1 MKSRISVEM
10 TVDQERL
17 AYLLENRLVSLE
29 ELNCSD
35 AETKSLVKTLLL
47 KNALKGH
54 LPLS

>member
-35 AETKSLVKTLLL
+35 AETKSRLKTLLL
-47 KNALKGH
+47 QNALKG
-54 LPLS
+54 PAPFS